1 MQQSYHLPAHRQWR
15 PLLASVV
22 LVLSLCFL
30 TVQETYAQG
39 FGIFEQGT
47 CASGRGGTAVANP
60 CGDGSSIYFNPAGLA
75 GLSGWTLSGGVTNIV
90 QVGDYTADDTGE
102 STDVDSPVSVVP
114 HVYAAYGATERLG
127 LGLGVYV
134 PFGLNTRWPA
144 DFRGAVLGFDNNLQT
159 IYVQPSV
166 AYQLTD
172 RIKVGGGLVV
182 SVSSV
187 ELNQRLDLSQQ
198 VADPESGVT
207 FAQLGIPRGT
217 PFAEATLDAD
227 PAVSIGGN
235 FGIQAMVTDRIG
247 LGARFTTPIKMNYS
261 GEATFQQVPTNI
273 QLADGNPLGAPAGT
287 PLDAV
292 LQQSFVEGPLVTQG
306 IETEITMPAQFVAG
320 LSVQATE
327 RLNLMLDYQWTGW
340 STLDEVPL
348 DFDVSQLD
356 NAIVLNYGN
365 SNNIR
370 LGAEFAID
378 DVWTVRGGYVY
389 NRPASPDETVTP
401 LAPES
406 ERNRPTVGLGVKPF
420 PGVELNLAYQFVNQ
434 NDRRG
439 RTRGADPGQEVTTDL
454 NDGLYSIDAH
464 VIATTLTVRF

>member
-1 MQQSYHLPAHRQWR
+1 MKQYYIPSAQPQRTR
-15 PLLASVV
+15 LLASLV
-22 LVLSLCFL
+22 LVLSFCCL
-30 TVQETYAQG
+30 TATDAQAQG

-47 CASGRGGTAVANP
+47 CASARGGAAAANP
-60 CGDGSSIYFNPAGLA
+60 CEDGSSVYFNPAGLA
-75 GLSGWTLSGGVTNIV
+75 GTQGWTFSGGVSNII

-114 HVYAAYGATERLG
+114 HVYAAYGATERLA
-127 LGLGVYV
+127 LGFGVYV
-134 PFGLNTRWPA
+134 PFGLNTRWPT
-144 DFRGAVLGFDNNLQT
+144 DFRGALLGYDNNLQS
-159 IYVQPSV
+159 IYIQPSV

-187 ELNQRLDLSQQ
+187 KLNQRLDLAQQ
-198 VADPESGVT
+198 VAEPDQGIT
-207 FAQLGIPRGT
+207 FAQLGIPRNT

-235 FGIQAMVTDRIG
+235 FGIQAALTDRISV
-247 LGARFTTPIKMNYS
+247 GARFTTPIKMEYE
-261 GEATFQQVPTNI
+261 GEASFRQVATN
-273 QLADGNPLGAPAGT
+273 LVLPADNPLGAPAGT
-287 PLDAV
+287 PVDGV
-292 LQQSFVEGPLVTQG
+292 LQQSFTDGPLITQG

-327 RLNLMLDYQWTGW
+327 RLNLLLDYQWTGW
-340 STLDEVPL
+340 ATLEDVPL
-348 DFDVSQLD
+348 NFEVSSD
-356 NAIVLNYGN
+356 DAIVLNYNN
-365 SNNIR
+365 SHNIR
-370 LGAEFAID
+370 AGAEFNID
-378 DVWTVRGGYVY
+378 EVWTVRGGYVY

-406 ERNRPTVGLGVKPF
+406 ERNRPTLGLGVKPF
-420 PGVELNLAYQFVNQ
+420 AGVELNLAYQFVNQ

-439 RTRGADPGQEVTTDL
+439 RTRGADPGEQVTTDL

>member
-1 MQQSYHLPAHRQWR
+1 MQQYYNLVAHPQWR
-15 PLLASVV
+15 PLLASIV

-30 TVQETYAQG
+30 TVQETHAQG

-47 CASGRGGTAVANP
+47 CASGRAGTAVANP

-75 GLSGWTLSGGVTNIV
+75 GISGWTFSGGVTNII
-90 QVGDYTADDTGE
+90 QVGDFTADDTGQ

-127 LGLGVYV
+127 VGLGVYV

-144 DFRGAVLGFDNNLQT
+144 DFRGAALGFDNNLQT
-159 IYVQPSV
+159 IYIQPTV

-172 RIKVGGGLVV
+172 RISLGGGMIVA
-182 SVSSV
+182 VSSV
-187 ELNQRLDLSQQ
+187 ELNQRLYLSELGF
-198 VADPESGVT
+198 DPETAYG
-207 FAQLGIPRGT
+207 
-217 PFAEATLDAD
+217 EATLDAD
-227 PAVSIGGN
+227 LTTSIGGN
-235 FGIQAMVTDRIG
+235 IGFQALLTDRIS
-247 LGARFTTPIKMNYS
+247 LGARFTTPIKMEYS
-261 GEATFQQVPTNI
+261 GQATFRQLPTGISLPPNSPFI
-273 QLADGNPLGAPAGT
+273 NPETEEPFPGGT
-287 PLDAV
+287 PLDNILSA
-292 LQQSFVEGPLVTQG
+292 QFAEGGTLITQD
-306 IETEITMPAQFVAG
+306 IETEITMPAQLVAG
-320 LSVQATE
+320 LSFQAAE
-327 RLNLMLDYQWTGW
+327 RLNLMFDYQWTGW
-340 STLDEVPL
+340 STLNEVPL
-348 DFDVSQLD
+348 NFEIAPD
-356 NAIVLNYGN
+356 NAIVLNYEN
-365 SNNIR
+365 SSTFR
-370 LGAEFAID
+370 LGAEYEID
-378 DVWTVRGGYVY
+378 DTWTLRGGYAY

-420 PGVELNLAYQFVNQ
+420 SGVELNLAYQFVNQ